1 MPSKQK
7 EATSRS
13 GRTAFPGRRDGLEG
27 PSYLR
32 TLYIGTIGLGLILWA
47 GTLAGHVP
55 AAEPPGEELLTLI
68 ADLVGDSD
76 HQMRAIGLQQI
87 RNEAPGEAATKRF
100 VELLPKLRPEARAEL
115 VDALGE
121 RGDAAARPAVLEMTQ
136 APDEPVRAAA
146 LRALSGVGSDADV
159 PLLVQRTAAGSAAE
173 QLAAVQSLVRLKG
186 DRVNAAITAAL
197 GPAAPNVR
205 VKLLEILAARNAK
218 EALPAMLANASG
230 PDAAVSLAALD
241 ALRVLAE
248 EGQTADLVKL
258 LQTVEADAQRT
269 KAEAA
274 LLALCSRGKEKC
286 VPALATG
293 LANADAGTRPVLL
306 QALARAG
313 GPAALEAV
321 AGRLDD
327 KDQAVRDE
335 AVRMLSLWPDRA
347 VAPRLV
353 KIAGGESLRY
363 HVLAIRGLVRLAS
376 PEEGQAA
383 DLKLLADAIRLAK
396 RRDEKQ
402 LALGV
407 LTRTASPESLV
418 LAVSLLDDPTLA
430 EDASRSA
437 ATIAGN
443 LPAGHQSEIRSAM
456 RKVLER
462 IKSPQTREQAQ
473 KILDAQ

>member
-1 MPSKQK
+1 MPSMKK
-7 EATSRS
+7 KTRRCHSCPAMLPGEYTRPTSTSR
-13 GRTAFPGRRDGLEG
+13 
-27 PSYLR
+27 
-32 TLYIGTIGLGLILWA
+32 ILGIASLAVIILA
-47 GTLAGHVP
+47 GTLAGRAL
-55 AAEPPGEELLTLI
+55 AAEAPSEELLQLI

-76 HQMRAIGLQQI
+76 NQMRAIGLQQV

-115 VDALGE
+115 VEALGE

-136 APDEPVRAAA
+136 SSDEPVRVAA
-146 LRALSGVGSDADV
+146 LRALAGVGSDADV
-159 PLLVQRTAAGSAAE
+159 SLLVRRTATDSATE
-173 QLAAVQSLVRLKG
+173 QLAAAQSLVRLKG
-186 DRVNAAITAAL
+186 DRVNTAITAAL
-197 GPAAPNVR
+197 APAAPNVR
-205 VKLLEILAARNAK
+205 VKLLEILAVRNAK
-218 EALPAMLANASG
+218 ESLPAILASASA

-241 ALRVLAE
+241 ALRVLADA
-248 EGQTADLVKL
+248 GQTADLVKL
-258 LQTVEADAQRT
+258 LQAATADAQRT

-274 LLALCSRGKEKC
+274 LLALCGRAKEKC

-293 LANADAGTRPVLL
+293 LANADARTRPVLL

-313 GPAALEAV
+313 GPEALQAV

-327 KDQAVRDE
+327 EDQSVRDE

-353 KIAGGESLRY
+353 KIAGGESLRH
-363 HVLAIRGLVRLAS
+363 HVLAIRGLVRLAA
-376 PEEGQAA
+376 PEGDRPA

-407 LTRTASPESLV
+407 LTRAATPESLA

-430 EDASRSA
+430 ENAGQAA
-437 ATIAGN
+437 ATIAAN
-443 LPAGHQSEIRSAM
+443 LPAGHQNEIRSAM
-456 RKVLER
+456 QKVLER
-462 IKSPQTREQAQ
+462 TKSPQTREQAQ
-473 KILDAQ
+473 KVLDKL